1 MTTWNKDK
9 PFNQLPDLPP
19 KGFVV
24 DAELSAALVAAR
36 VALARADQAASLMP
50 NPEVLLSAIAVAE
63 AQASSEIENIV
74 TTRDALFESIASGN
88 RAVEYATGMAL
99 EYRAAIELG
108 TQSVLQRPIGYPLI
122 ARLTSKI
129 LGYKAELRTDT
140 GTFIGGP
147 STKVVYTPPVGQEL
161 ISRKLDGLLG
171 FMADSDLDP
180 LIAISLAHYQF
191 EAIHPFPDG
200 NGRVGRL
207 LNVLWLVQFGLLQ
220 RPFIAPSMAINANR
234 AEYYKVL
241 DGATS
246 QAAYKKLVLYMLG
259 VFEVTANNSVWQIN
273 ELTKA
278 QALLSTTESRVFP
291 AGVGS
296 DLSTLLFANPYARIS
311 HLVDELGL
319 SRPTAA
325 KYLEELESLGFLQ
338 SVIRGRDKYF
348 VNKKMIGI
356 LSWKEGK

>member
-1 MTTWNKDK
+1 VTNWSKDK

-24 DAELSAALVAAR
+24 DAELSAALVSAR
-36 VALARADQAASLMP
+36 VALARADQASSLML

-63 AQASSEIENIV
+63 AQASSVIENIV

-88 RAVEYATGMAL
+88 RAIEYATGMAL
-99 EYRAAIELG
+99 EYMAAIEIG

-129 LGYKAELRTDT
+129 LGHKTELRTDL

-147 STKVVYTPPVGQEL
+147 STNVVYTPPVGQEL
-161 ISRKLDGLLG
+161 IARKLDSLLG
-171 FMADSDLDP
+171 FMAENDFDP

-207 LNVLWLVQFGLLQ
+207 LIVLWLVQFGLLQ
-220 RPFIAPSMAINANR
+220 RPFIAPSMAINADR

-241 DGATS
+241 DEATS
-246 QAAYKKLVLYMLG
+246 KAAYKKLVLFMLR
-259 VFEVTANNSVWQIN
+259 VFEVTANNSVRQIK
-273 ELTKA
+273 ELIQA
-278 QALLSTTESRVFP
+278 QAQLSNLESKVFP
-291 AGVGS
+291 AGVGT
-296 DLSTLLFANPYARIS
+296 DLSTLLFAKPYARIS

-325 KYLEELESLGFLQ
+325 KYLEELEALGFLQ

-348 VNKKMIGI
+348 VNKTMIGI

>member
-1 MTTWNKDK
+1 VPNWSKDK

-19 KGFVV
+19 KGFAV

-36 VALARADQAASLMP
+36 VALARADQAATSMP
-50 NPEVLLSAIAVAE
+50 NPEVLLSAIAVSE

-99 EYRAAIELG
+99 EYRSAIELG
-108 TQSVLQRPIGYPLI
+108 TQSVLQRPISYPLI
-122 ARLTSKI
+122 ARLTTKI
-129 LGYKAELRTDT
+129 LGYKAQLRSDP
-140 GTFIGGP
+140 GTFIGG
-147 STKVVYTPPVGQEL
+147 STSKVVYTPPVGQEL
-161 ISRKLDGLLG
+161 IEKKLDGLLS
-171 FMADSDLDP
+171 FMAENNFDP
-180 LIAISLAHYQF
+180 LVAISLAHYQF

-220 RPFIAPSMAINANR
+220 RPFVAPSMAINANR

-241 DGATS
+241 DEATS
-246 QAAYKKLVLYMLG
+246 KGAYKELVLFMLG
-259 VFEVTANNSVWQIN
+259 AFEVTANKAVKQVK
-273 ELTKA
+273 ELTHA
-278 QALLSTTESRVFP
+278 QAELANLNSKVFSM
-291 AGVGS
+291 GVGA
-296 DLSTLLFANPYARIS
+296 DLSNLLFARPYARIS
-311 HLVDELGL
+311 HLVDDLGI

-325 KYLEELESLGFLQ
+325 KYLEELEALGFLQ

-348 VNKKMIGI
+348 VNKKIIEI